1 MSISHVAIMSYPV
14 LDSLYHLLPYRCAS
28 EVARRQALIESLSKQ
43 LVLLENVG
51 KSSSSFSVTT
61 SSHETAAMNPMQ
73 MNDASLL
80 QRQRDVMSMQDSM
93 VTDIGRGVDRLHRQ
107 AVTIGEEAKTQTTL
121 LEDIDE
127 SVDHATDGLKEETAH
142 AKLVASKAASCYL
155 YICIAVE
162 VVIIFVL
169 LILMFVK

>member
-1 MSISHVAIMSYPV
+1 MKNSSCFTYVF
-14 LDSLYHLLPYRCAS
+14 YHRCPS

-43 LVLLENVG
+43 LGTLENTG
-51 KSSSSFSVTT
+51 KSSSTFSVT
-61 SSHETAAMNPMQ
+61 SSNDNTAMNPMQ

-80 QRQRDVMSMQDSM
+80 QRQRDVIAQQDAM
-93 VTDIGRGVDRLHRQ
+93 VSDIGKGVDRLHRQ
-107 AVTIGEEAKTQTTL
+107 AVTIGEEAKVQTVL

-155 YICIAVE
+155 YICVAVE
-162 VVIIFVL
+162 VIIIFVL

>member
-1 MSISHVAIMSYPV
+1 
-14 LDSLYHLLPYRCAS
+14 
-28 EVARRQALIESLSKQ
+28 
-43 LVLLENVG
+43 
-51 KSSSSFSVTT
+51 
-61 SSHETAAMNPMQ
+61 MNPMQ
-73 MNDASLL
+73 MNDSSLV
-80 QRQRDVMSMQDSM
+80 QRQKDVLAMQDSM
-93 VTDIGRGVDRLHRQ
+93 VSDIGKGVDRLHRQ
-107 AVTIGEEAKTQTTL
+107 AVTIGDEAKTQTVL

-155 YICIAVE
+155 YICVAVE